1 MRTIFGMLDIV
12 SNFGV
17 LQLNP
22 DLFDPELKIICN
34 PSYINHA
41 MLSTEFEVVG
51 KFLQSLRLFGPAK
64 CAEFSNLIIV
74 CERFLLIKQMQNG
87 SWCKINGT
95 AADQYKATATCAKYV
110 AWNSARI
117 LLWLTKY
124 SGFFVTADRW

>member
-17 LQLNP
+17 LQLKP
-22 DLFDPELKIICN
+22 DFFEPELKIISN
-34 PSYINHA
+34 ASYINHA
-41 MLSTEFEVVG
+41 MLSMEYEVVG

-64 CAEFSNLIIV
+64 SAEFSNLIVV

-95 AADQYKATATCAKYV
+95 TADQYKATATCAKCV
-110 AWNSARI
+110 ALACGSN
-117 LLWLTKY
+117 
-124 SGFFVTADRW
+124 F